1 MPFYLLENHEMRVVK
16 IPDNEDHFYR
26 SSLESTI
33 VGMGMSPLNTY
44 GVIKIEKRRGGGS
57 ESKLAKSKTK
67 QIKERRK

>member
-44 GVIKIEKRRGGGS
+44 GVIKIEKRRGGVVQKVNS
-57 ESKLAKSKTK
+57 QNQKLNK
-67 QIKERRK
+67 